1 MSKAA
6 ELAALIGS
14 QSALSNRNLVINGA
28 MVVSQ
33 RGTDINALG
42 ETGYSSDRFRTRT
55 YGGNG
60 RFDYDQVTDVV
71 PSSTFKY
78 AAKYTVSTAATDV
91 GSFGYSVQQVIEG
104 HNIAQLRIGRSDAKP
119 FTISFWAK
127 SSVSGTYSSGV
138 TTAFGDISFV
148 TEFTLVAN
156 TWKYIS
162 YTVPAYTTSVPSNLN
177 ETNGSGL
184 FFTVIGLASQTSK
197 QTSTLDAW
205 QSGNFAFSSNQT
217 NFMSATSRTVH
228 ITGVQMEVGEQA
240 TPFEHRP
247 FGDELLACMRYYQQI
262 GGETPANVLCT
273 GQCTSSTLA
282 QFFIPFIVPVR
293 DDPTCSVSDQT
304 HFRVF
309 NAAVSGIPD
318 TTNMTI
324 AATNAA
330 SYGSFR
336 IVATVGSGLSAGNA
350 TMLSGSDS
358 DSNAGIIK
366 MDAEL

>member
-28 MVVSQ
+28 MQVAQ
-33 RGTDINALG
+33 RGTSGINSAAGGGICADRHKGFSNGGGVFSMEQSSTVPNNEFAYSSKLTVTTADSSIASADYYSFQQTIEG
-42 ETGYSSDRFRTRT
+42 YNIIQTGYGT
-55 YGGNG
+55 
-60 RFDYDQVTDVV
+60 
-71 PSSTFKY
+71 
-78 AAKYTVSTAATDV
+78 
-91 GSFGYSVQQVIEG
+91 
-104 HNIAQLRIGRSDAKP
+104 SDAKRLVL
-119 FTISFWAK
+119 SFWVR
-127 SSVSGTYSSGV
+127 SSVTGKYSVTCFNNGGTEGYLNTFNISSADTWQKVELSWIGRTSGTWLKTNGAGMIIRFDLGGGSSGHG
-138 TTAFGDISFV
+138 TADQW
-148 TEFTLVAN
+148 T
-156 TWKYIS
+156 
-162 YTVPAYTTSVPSNLN
+162 TTSGYGNTRTADSVDWIS
-177 ETNGSGL
+177 TNGATFYMTGL
-184 FFTVIGLASQTSK
+184 QLEI
-197 QTSTLDAW
+197 
-205 QSGNFAFSSNQT
+205 
-217 NFMSATSRTVH
+217 
-228 ITGVQMEVGEQA
+228 GEQA
-240 TPFEHRP
+240 TPFEHRSY
-247 FGDELLACMRYYQQI
+247 GEELAACQRYYQQI
-262 GGETPANVLCT
+262 GGQTPANVLCV

-330 SYGSFR
+330 SYGAFR

-358 DSNAGIIK
+358 DGNAGIIK